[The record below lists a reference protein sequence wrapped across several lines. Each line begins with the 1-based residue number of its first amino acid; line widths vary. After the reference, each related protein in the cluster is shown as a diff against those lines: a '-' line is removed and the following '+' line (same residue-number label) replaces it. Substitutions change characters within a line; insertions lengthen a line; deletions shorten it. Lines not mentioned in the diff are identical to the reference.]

1 MGASLVAVAVVGL
14 LHLGRR
20 VLLTTR
26 LGDRP
31 VHWLHADLVRS
42 LFSSGEELA
51 HRIRNLDVCSSA
63 CGALGTLLDFFE
75 YLNFRSLFPLE
86 KNQIPQDLNW
96 NRFKFLLDSFLSLA
110 VLSFIVRFCI
120 SVAIKNWQLT
130 GPYQVYECGLK
141 AGQRLRLQ
149 NDLEC
154 RFEEGDRV
162 LRKGSLCQVSN
173 RVSPDPGVIWLSF
186 SNGSIIPWY
195 DDRTM
200 FEHFERVD

>member
-51 HRIRNLDVCSSA
+51 HRIRYLDVCSSA
-63 CGALGTLLDFFE
+63 CGALGTMLDFIE

-86 KNQIPQDLNW
+86 KNQIP
-96 NRFKFLLDSFLSLA
+96 
-110 VLSFIVRFCI
+110 
-120 SVAIKNWQLT
+120 
-130 GPYQVYECGLK
+130 LK

-195 DDRTM
+195 DDLTM
-200 FEHFERVD
+200 FEHFERVDRE